1 MGLGEQ
7 DDTLAKLLETY
18 RFLVKVVLMKNES
31 KLPQALGIVE
41 SALATYPEVA
51 ELHSLKANV
60 LIHMGRHQEAL
71 DALNIASSTPTALSS
86 VQYNYGLVY
95 SRLGDLKRAEEALIK
110 ALRLDPANHEALLEL
125 GMLYYRSGGQA
136 RQQEGENM

>member
-1 MGLGEQ
+1 MELGEQ
-7 DDTLAKLLETY
+7 DDSLAKLLETY
-18 RFLVKVVLMKNES
+18 QFLVKVVLMKNES
-31 KLPQALGIVE
+31 KLPRAIEIVE

-60 LIHMGRHQEAL
+60 LIRMGRHQEAL
-71 DALNIASSTPTALSS
+71 DSLNIASSTPIALAS
-86 VQYNYGLVY
+86 VQCNYGLVY
-95 SRLGDLKRAEEALIK
+95 SKLGDSKRAEEALIK